1 MIRRPPRSTLFP
13 YTTLFRSEAG
23 SDGGLD
29 PVGRMEVQRA
39 LQSLPTA
46 SREAPLLK
54 FVDGWSYE
62 EMAEITGASVSA
74 RSEEH
79 TSELQSRQYIV
90 CRLLLE
96 KKTNTPSTSSTSAFT
111 SSLGAHSMEICQ
123 VVLFLPYLS
132 CTVWIRLTGS
142 AAVP

>member
-46 SREAPLLK
+46 SREALLLK

-74 RSEEH
+74 LKMRVMRAREQ
-79 TSELQSRQYIV
+79 LR
-90 CRLLLE
+90 
-96 KKTNTPSTSSTSAFT
+96 A
-111 SSLGAHSMEICQ
+111 
-123 VVLFLPYLS
+123 VLAGGDDDG
-132 CTVWIRLTGS
+132 R
-142 AAVP
+142 A